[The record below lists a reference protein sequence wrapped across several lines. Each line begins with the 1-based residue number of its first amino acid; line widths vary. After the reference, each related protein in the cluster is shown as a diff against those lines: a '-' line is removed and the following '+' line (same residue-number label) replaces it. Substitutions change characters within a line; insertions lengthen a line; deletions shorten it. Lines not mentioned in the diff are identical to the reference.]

1 MRYVSPELADFRH
14 PLGLPAGSVRALL
27 TLLVVGVVCVEMVRG
42 HDLLSQ
48 FVWVE
53 ALMIVLAHYFTSRR
67 LVYLPPDAVRQLTE
81 QGVLVPEP
89 HPLYLPRHSIRLVIV
104 AAFVLV
110 GAWLYKEGRL
120 INAQGQLVDKHAVAI
135 LVMVFAYLAGVL
147 LRGLGG
153 LVMRGRQNTP
163 TRIWGDLKALVAL
176 GAMFFAAGVTLAGK
190 PELLPDVARHAALAA
205 VLFYFGSR

>member
-27 TLLVVGVVCVEMVRG
+27 TLMVVAVVCVEMVRG

-67 LVYLPPDAVRQLTE
+67 LVYLPPEAIRRLTE
-81 QGVLVPEP
+81 QGVLTPEP
-89 HPLYLPRHSIRLVIV
+89 HPLYLPRHTIRLIIV

-120 INAQGQLVDKHAVAI
+120 VNPQGQLVDKHAAAI
-135 LVMVFAYLAGVL
+135 LVMVFAYLVGVF
-147 LRGLGG
+147 LRGIGG
-153 LVMRGRQNTP
+153 WVMGGRQNTP

-176 GAMFFAAGVTLAGK
+176 GAMFFAAGATLAGK
-190 PELLPDVARHAALAA
+190 PELLPDLARHAALAA

>member
-1 MRYVSPELADFRH
+1 MRYVSPELEDFRH

-27 TLLVVGVVCVEMVRG
+27 TLLVVAVVCVEMVRG

-53 ALMIVLAHYFTSRR
+53 ALMIVLAHYFTNRR
-67 LVYLPPDAVRQLTE
+67 LVYLPPDGIARLTE
-81 QGVLVPEP
+81 QGILAPEP
-89 HPLYLPRHSIRLVIV
+89 HPLYLPRHTIRLIIV

-110 GAWLYKEGRL
+110 AAWLYKEGRL
-120 INAQGQLVDKHAVAI
+120 LDPKGQIVDKHAAAVLI
-135 LVMVFAYLAGVL
+135 TVFAYLAGVL

-153 LVMRGRQNTP
+153 LILRGRQNAP
-163 TRIWGDLKALVAL
+163 ARIWGDLKALVAL
-176 GAMFFAAGVTLAGK
+176 AAMLFAAGVTLLGK

-205 VLFYFGSR
+205 VMFYFGSR